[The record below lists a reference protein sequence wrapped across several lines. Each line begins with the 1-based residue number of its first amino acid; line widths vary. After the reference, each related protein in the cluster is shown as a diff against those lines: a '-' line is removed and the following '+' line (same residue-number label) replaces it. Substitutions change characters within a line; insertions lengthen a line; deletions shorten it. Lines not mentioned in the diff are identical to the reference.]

1 MSKIDSGMMGP
12 NLRMNTQMT
21 TARQTPNT
29 SFGARVQNGLNSTVG
44 AVGAGVGAVAGF
56 VPGAGIVSAAVSS
69 AQTFSGASGSGMA
82 GGPYVGVMNTGSGAV
97 PSTNLPGTGTGM
109 PSTGGSASTIGTSV
123 GSSAG
128 GGSVGDQL
136 NMNGSLKSMMDD
148 NVKLLNM
155 QSAMQH
161 ESQLFTAVSNVMK
174 SRHDTTKN
182 SIGNIR

>member
-69 AQTFSGASGSGMA
+69 AQTFSGASGSGMQ

-97 PSTNLPGTGTGM
+97 PSTNLPGVGGSGL
-109 PSTGGSASTIGTSV
+109 PSTGGSTSLGTSV
-123 GSSAG
+123 GTSS

-136 NMNGSLKSMMDD
+136 NTNGSLKSMMDD

>member
-69 AQTFSGASGSGMA
+69 AQTFSGASGSGMQ
-82 GGPYVGVMNTGSGAV
+82 GGPYVGVMNTASGAV
-97 PSTNLPGTGTGM
+97 PSTNLPGVGGAGL
-109 PSTGGSASTIGTSV
+109 PSTGGGTALGTSV
-123 GSSAG
+123 GS
-128 GGSVGDQL
+128 GGSVSDQL
-136 NMNGSLKSMMDD
+136 NTNSSLKTMMDD

>member
-1 MSKIDSGMMGP
+1 MSVKIDSGMMGP

-69 AQTFSGASGSGMA
+69 AQTFSGASGSGMQ

-97 PSTNLPGTGTGM
+97 PTTNLPGPGTGM
-109 PSTGGSASTIGTSV
+109 STGGSSTALGTSV
-123 GSSAG
+123 GGAG
-128 GGSVGDQL
+128 SGGQVSDQL
-136 NMNGSLKSMMDD
+136 NMNSSLKTMMDD

-155 QSAMQH
+155 QQAMQH

>member
-69 AQTFSGASGSGMA
+69 AQTFSGASGSGMQ

-97 PSTNLPGTGTGM
+97 PSTNLPGPGTGV
-109 PSTGGSASTIGTSV
+109 STGGSTSLGTSV
-123 GSSAG
+123 GGSASG
-128 GGSVGDQL
+128 GQVSDQL
-136 NMNGSLKSMMDD
+136 TNNSSLKTMMDD
-148 NVKLLNM
+148 NVKLLNL

>member
-1 MSKIDSGMMGP
+1 MSVKIDSGMMGP

-29 SFGARVQNGLNSTVG
+29 SFGARVQNGLNNTVG

-69 AQTFSGASGSGMA
+69 AQTFSGAAGSGMA
-82 GGPYVGVMNTGSGAV
+82 GGPYVGVMSTGSGAV
-97 PSTNLPGTGTGM
+97 PSTNLPGAGSGL
-109 PSTGGSASTIGTSV
+109 PVSGGSTTIGTSV
-123 GSSAG
+123 GSSTG
-128 GGSVGDQL
+128 TVSDQL
-136 NMNGSLKSMMDD
+136 TNNGSLKTMMDD

>member
-1 MSKIDSGMMGP
+1 MAKIDSGMMGP

-69 AQTFSGASGSGMA
+69 AQTFSGASGSGMQ
-82 GGPYVGVMNTGSGAV
+82 GGPYVGVMNTASGAV
-97 PSTNLPGTGTGM
+97 PSTNLPGAGTGM
-109 PSTGGSASTIGTSV
+109 PTGGSTSLGTSV
-123 GSSAG
+123 GGASSG
-128 GGSVGDQL
+128 GQVSDQL
-136 NMNGSLKSMMDD
+136 TNNSSLKTMMDD
-148 NVKLLNM
+148 NVKLLNL

>member
-82 GGPYVGVMNTGSGAV
+82 GGPYVGVMNTGAGAV
-97 PSTNLPGTGTGM
+97 PSTNLPGVGGSGL
-109 PSTGGSASTIGTSV
+109 PSTGGSTSLGTSV
-123 GSSAG
+123 GTST
-128 GGSVGDQL
+128 GGSVSDQL
-136 NMNGSLKSMMDD
+136 NTNSSLKTMMDD

>member
-1 MSKIDSGMMGP
+1 MAKIDSGMMGP

-69 AQTFSGASGSGMA
+69 AQTFSGASGSGMQ
-82 GGPYVGVMNTGSGAV
+82 GGPYVGVMNTASGAV
-97 PSTNLPGTGTGM
+97 PSTNLPGVGGSGL
-109 PSTGGSASTIGTSV
+109 PSTGGSTGLGTSV
-123 GSSAG
+123 GG
-128 GGSVGDQL
+128 GASGGQVSDQL
-136 NMNGSLKSMMDD
+136 NNNSSLKTMMDD
-148 NVKLLNM
+148 NVKLLNL

>member
-1 MSKIDSGMMGP
+1 MAKIDSGMMGP

-69 AQTFSGASGSGMA
+69 AQTFSGASGSGMQ
-82 GGPYVGVMNTGSGAV
+82 GGPYVGVMNTASGAV
-97 PSTNLPGTGTGM
+97 PSTNLPGVGGSGL
-109 PSTGGSASTIGTSV
+109 PSTGGSTSLGTSV
-123 GSSAG
+123 GTGA

-136 NMNGSLKSMMDD
+136 STNGSLKSMMDD

>member
-1 MSKIDSGMMGP
+1 MAKIDSGMMGP

-69 AQTFSGASGSGMA
+69 AQTFSGASGSGMQ

-97 PSTNLPGTGTGM
+97 PSTNLPGVGGSGL
-109 PSTGGSASTIGTSV
+109 PSTGGSTSLGTSV
-123 GSSAG
+123 GSSS

-136 NMNGSLKSMMDD
+136 NTNGSLKSMMDD

>member
-29 SFGARVQNGLNSTVG
+29 SFGARVQTGLNNAAGV
-44 AVGAGVGAVAGF
+44 VGAGVGAVAGF

-69 AQTFSGASGSGMA
+69 AQTFSGAAGSGMA
-82 GGPYVGVMNTGSGAV
+82 GGPYAGVVNTGSGAV
-97 PSTNLPGTGTGM
+97 PTTSMPGTGTGI
-109 PSTGGSASTIGTSV
+109 PGTGGSSTLGTSV
-123 GSSAG
+123 G
-128 GGSVGDQL
+128 GGSVGDQV
-136 NMNGSLKSMMDD
+136 NGNYSLKSMMDD
-148 NVKLLNM
+148 NQKMLAM

>member
-69 AQTFSGASGSGMA
+69 AQTFSGASGSGMQ
-82 GGPYVGVMNTGSGAV
+82 GGPYVGVMNTASGAV
-97 PSTNLPGTGTGM
+97 PSTNLPGVGGSGM
-109 PSTGGSASTIGTSV
+109 PSSGGSTSLGTSV
-123 GSSAG
+123 GS
-128 GGSVGDQL
+128 GGSVSDQL
-136 NMNGSLKSMMDD
+136 NTNSSLKTMMDD

>member
-1 MSKIDSGMMGP
+1 MSVKIDSGMMGP

-82 GGPYVGVMNTGSGAV
+82 GGPYAGVMNTSAGAV
-97 PSTNLPGTGTGM
+97 PSTNLPGTGGAGL
-109 PSTGGSASTIGTSV
+109 PVGGGSSTLGTSV
-123 GSSAG
+123 GA

-136 NMNGSLKSMMDD
+136 NNNSSLKTMMDD

-161 ESQLFTAVSNVMK
+161 ESQVFTAVSNVMK

>member
-1 MSKIDSGMMGP
+1 MSVKIDSGMMGP

-29 SFGARVQNGLNSTVG
+29 SFGARVQNGLNSAG
-44 AVGAGVGAVAGF
+44 SAVGAGVGAVAGF
-56 VPGAGIVSAAVSS
+56 MPGAGIVSAAVSS

-82 GGPYVGVMNTGSGAV
+82 GGPYVGVMNTSAGAV
-97 PSTNLPGTGTGM
+97 PSTNLPGTGSG
-109 PSTGGSASTIGTSV
+109 PSIGGGSSTLGTSV
-123 GSSAG
+123 GA
-128 GGSVGDQL
+128 GGSVGDQV
-136 NMNGSLKSMMDD
+136 NMNSSLKTMMDD

-155 QSAMQH
+155 QSSMQH
-161 ESQLFTAVSNVMK
+161 ESQIFTAVSNVMK

>member
-69 AQTFSGASGSGMA
+69 AQTFSGASGSGMQ
-82 GGPYVGVMNTGSGAV
+82 GGPYVGVMNTGAGAV
-97 PSTNLPGTGTGM
+97 PSTNLPGVGGSGL
-109 PSTGGSASTIGTSV
+109 PSTGGSTSLGTSV
-123 GSSAG
+123 GTSS

-136 NMNGSLKSMMDD
+136 NTNGSLKSMMDD

>member
-1 MSKIDSGMMGP
+1 MGVKIDSGMMGP

-29 SFGARVQNGLNSTVG
+29 SFGARVQNGLNNAAGV
-44 AVGAGVGAVAGF
+44 VGAGVGSVAGF

-69 AQTFSGASGSGMA
+69 AQTFSGAAGSGMA
-82 GGPYVGVMNTGSGAV
+82 GGPYAGVMNTGSGAV
-97 PSTNLPGTGTGM
+97 PTTSMPGTGAGI
-109 PSTGGSASTIGTSV
+109 PGTGGSSTLGT
-123 GSSAG
+123 SAG
-128 GGSVGDQL
+128 GAGGVSDSL
-136 NMNGSLKSMMDD
+136 TNNGSLKAMMDD